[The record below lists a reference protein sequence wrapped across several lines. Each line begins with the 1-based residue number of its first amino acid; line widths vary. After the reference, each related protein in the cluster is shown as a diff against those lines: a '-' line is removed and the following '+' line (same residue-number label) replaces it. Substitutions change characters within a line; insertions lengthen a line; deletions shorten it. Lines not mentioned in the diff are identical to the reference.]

1 MNQVKKIDA
10 ATLSEMNAEQ
20 AKMQT
25 AFALVSPDTQG
36 RNWKDKIDCYVSGKS
51 LADAGVSIN
60 DVLASV
66 LYMTG
71 TSAKLT
77 PVHDRSWRVTAP
89 GYWAGPCN

>member
-1 MNQVKKIDA
+1 MLWQTAPVTPTVGVFDV
-10 ATLSEMNAEQ
+10 LWMLL
-20 AKMQT
+20 QT

>member
-51 LADAGVSIN
+51 PTRGSR
-60 DVLASV
+60 S
-66 LYMTG
+66 MT
-71 TSAKLT
+71 SS
-77 PVHDRSWRVTAP
+77 PRSST
-89 GYWAGPCN
+89 